1 MGIISDNYKQ
11 ESRQVVILIFLILLL
26 DQASKIWVK
35 THLMYGEMIPILG
48 IENALIHFVE
58 NDGMAFGKQFD
69 IPHGKLI
76 LSLFRLVAAGFLVIF
91 LKNLIQTK
99 SPKGLIISFA
109 LILAGALG
117 NIIDSAFYGIIF
129 SASYSHGFPAEL
141 FPVEGGYSSFLHGKV
156 VDMFYFPLYETVFPD
171 WVPFKGGESFVFFG
185 PVFNIADVAISC
197 GVIQILIFHK
207 RYFQSETEGI
217 PTAELSDLPSPQAD
231 KDEEITPQKPS
242 PQNDE

>member
-1 MGIISDNYKQ
+1 MSIISNSYKK
-11 ESRQVVILIFLILLL
+11 ESRQILMLIFLILFL
-26 DQASKIWVK
+26 DQALKIWVK
-35 THLMYGEMIPILG
+35 TNLMYGEMIPILG
-48 IENALIHFVE
+48 AHNALIHFVE
-58 NDGMAFGKQFD
+58 NDGMAFGKRFN

-76 LSLFRLVAAGFLVIF
+76 LSLFRLVAAGFLIVF
-91 LKNLIQTK
+91 LKNLIKTQ

-117 NIIDSAFYGIIF
+117 NIIDSAFYGMIF

-156 VDMFYFPLYETVFPD
+156 VDMFYFPLYETVLPD
-171 WVPFKGGESFVFFG
+171 WLPFKGGEPFVFFG

-207 RYFQSETEGI
+207 RYFQTETEKQSALQSSNT
-217 PTAELSDLPSPQAD
+217 PDNEAASPKSSPQID
-231 KDEEITPQKPS
+231 G
-242 PQNDE
+242 